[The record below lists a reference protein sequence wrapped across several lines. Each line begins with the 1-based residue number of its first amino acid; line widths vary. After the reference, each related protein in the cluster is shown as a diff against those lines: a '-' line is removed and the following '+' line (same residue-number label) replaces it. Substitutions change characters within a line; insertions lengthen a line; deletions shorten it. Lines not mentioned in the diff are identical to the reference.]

1 MLKRLFDIISSSV
14 ALIILSP
21 ILIIISLFIIL
32 DSKGGIFYKQIRIGK
47 NELPFKLFKFRTMK
61 VGSDKK
67 GLITIGKRDSR
78 ITKVGYYLRKYK
90 IDELPQLLN
99 IILNDMSVVG
109 PRPEVEKYVRLYT
122 KEQKEVLKVKPG
134 LTDLASVKYFN
145 ENEILDKA
153 IDSEKAYIEEVM
165 PEKLKLNL
173 EYIDNQS
180 FLYDLKII
188 LLTLNRIVS

>member
-47 NELPFKLFKFRTMK
+47 NELPFKLFKFRTMN

>member
-32 DSKGGIFYKQIRIGK
+32 DSQGGIFYKQIRIGK
-47 NELPFKLFKFRTMK
+47 NEIPFKLFKFRTMS
-61 VGSDKK
+61 VGSDQK
-67 GLITIGKRDSR
+67 GLITVGKRDSR

-99 IILNDMSVVG
+99 IVLNDMSVVG

-122 KEQKEVLKVKPG
+122 EEQKEVLKVKPG
-134 LTDLASVKYFN
+134 LTDLASLKYFN
-145 ENEILDKA
+145 ENEILDQT
-153 IDSEKAYIEEVM
+153 IDSEKAYVEEVM

-173 EYIDNQS
+173 EYIKNQS
-180 FLYDLKII
+180 FFYDLKLII
-188 LLTLNRIVS
+188 LTLKRIVS

>member
-47 NELPFKLFKFRTMK
+47 NELPFKLFKFRTMN

-134 LTDLASVKYFN
+134 LTDLASLNYFN

-153 IDSEKAYIEEVM
+153 IDSENAYIEEVM